1 MKVLSKVLVS
11 AICLITLF
19 AVAVSSARAEGD
31 PLAGGTTELTLEK
44 GLQGSLKHSGVK
56 LVAKLPAKSNG
67 RTATLP
73 VEGGEIDPTT
83 GEGVATHGG
92 AIGFVRG
99 RRSLFLR
106 SLDLDTRRR
115 LLTARLGG
123 KKTKVAFAQ
132 KVSFVREGYGTK
144 ITVGELSL
152 TGQLARRLNSRLHVR
167 FFKAARSFA
176 RGSSSTEPLTVK
188 VLPVE
193 PGIHGQ
199 GLMYLRP
206 LDEAVTKLEAKDISY
221 PEYPCAP
228 PCPGTVR
235 TIGNARF
242 FGRGR
247 FTIGFHITGG
257 RIAPDRS
264 MGEITTEGG
273 ILVFTNHPE
282 VNPSM
287 VTLRDFSL
295 DLTANIV
302 TADVEFQPS
311 PPAPGD
317 IGRVTVGTIDRNGI
331 KLAGIGDE
339 TFDGVR
345 LTTETASAINQV
357 FPGPA
362 AADFSAGEALFSLS
376 YEPVTR

>member
-1 MKVLSKVLVS
+1 MNALSKMLVS
-11 AICLITLF
+11 ALCLATLF
-19 AVAVSSARAEGD
+19 AAAVPSVRAEGD
-31 PLAGGTTELTLEK
+31 PLAGGTTKLTLEK
-44 GLQGSLKHSGVK
+44 GLQVSLERSGVK
-56 LVAKLPAKSNG
+56 LVAKRPAKSSG

-73 VEGGEIDPTT
+73 VDGGEIDPTT
-83 GEGVATHGG
+83 GEGVATHRG

-99 RRSLFLR
+99 RRSLFLGSP
-106 SLDLDTRRR
+106 SLDTKRR
-115 LLTARLGG
+115 LLTARFDG
-123 KKTKVAFAQ
+123 KKTKVALAR
-132 KVSFVREGYGTK
+132 KISFVRKGYGTN
-144 ITVGELSL
+144 ITVGELRL
-152 TGQLARRLNSRLHVR
+152 TGPFARKINARLHVR
-167 FFKAARSFA
+167 IFKAGHSFA
-176 RGSSSTEPLTVK
+176 RGSSATEPLTVK
-188 VLPVE
+188 VLSVE

-206 LDEAVTKLEAKDISY
+206 LDEAVSKFAAKDISY
-221 PEYPCAP
+221 PEYPCVP

-235 TIGNARF
+235 TIGNARY
-242 FGRGR
+242 FGGGR
-247 FTIGFHITGG
+247 LTLGFHITGG

-287 VTLRDFSL
+287 VTVSDFSL
-295 DLTANIV
+295 DLTANTV

-345 LTTETASAINQV
+345 LTAGTASVINQV

-362 AADFSAGEALFSLS
+362 AADFSAGEALFSMS